1 MLRVKKFSWNPE
13 EKEAKIVYSIERD
26 GGEERHTLECGDKP
40 QPALLEALQGLDEDA
55 LAECEVIRVG
65 DKKFRKNMDAIL
77 GEGYAERE
85 HDSMLKAAGCPDA
98 FATVR
103 SVSWSW
109 SYDIMGASVCLL
121 IKLENSYA
129 PLVVN
134 TPHKP
139 EQPYCEGTEAPLL
152 PSGFAD
158 KLRELHRL
166 VERYID
172 GDRFKEQTDLF
183 EDAA

>member
-13 EKEAKIVYSIERD
+13 EREAKVVYSIERD
-26 GGEERHTLECGDKP
+26 GGEERHVLECSDKP
-40 QPALLEALQGLDEDA
+40 QPALIEAMEALEEDA

-65 DKKFRKNMDAIL
+65 DKKFRKNMDAVL

-85 HDSMLKAAGCPDA
+85 HDSILKAAGCPDA
-98 FATVR
+98 FATIR

-109 SYDIMGASVCLL
+109 SHDIMGASVCLL

-139 EQPYCEGTEAPLL
+139 EQPYSEGGEAHLL
-152 PSGFAD
+152 PTAFAD